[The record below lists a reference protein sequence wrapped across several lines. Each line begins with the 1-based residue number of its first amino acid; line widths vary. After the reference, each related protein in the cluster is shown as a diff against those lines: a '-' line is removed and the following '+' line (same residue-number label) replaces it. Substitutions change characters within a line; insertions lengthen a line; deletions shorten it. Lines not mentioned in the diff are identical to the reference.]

1 MNHYKYEDLS
11 IGMSEAFTVTVTAAM
26 MEAFYE
32 ITGDENPLHR
42 SERFAME
49 KGFSGKVVYGM
60 LTASFLSTL
69 AGVYLPGENSLIES
83 TEVKFVKPVFIGDE
97 LTIEGRIS
105 ELNDTVRQ
113 MVMKICIRNQNGDKV
128 VRGTMKIGLRDIVS

>member
-11 IGMSEAFTVTVTAAM
+11 IGMSESFNATVTDEM
-26 MEAFYE
+26 MNAFYG
-32 ITGDENPLHR
+32 ITGDNNPLHC
-42 SERFAME
+42 SDSFAME

-83 TEVKFVKPVFIGDE
+83 TEVKFVRPVFPGDE
-97 LTIEGRIS
+97 LTVEGKVS

-113 MVMKICIRNQNGDKV
+113 MVMKVCIRNQNDEKV
-128 VRGTMKIGLRDIVS
+128 VRGTMKIGLR